1 MIEDS
6 WDLDWH
12 EKNFFPNCMELEM
25 IEKIWDGEN
34 FLITKN
40 KRGKEN

>member
-12 EKNFFPNCMELEM
+12 VKKFFSELCEIGDDRKDLSM
-25 IEKIWDGEN
+25 KKI
-34 FLITKN
+34 F
-40 KRGKEN
+40 